1 MEELGGRFFVCRNC
15 AKFVVPDAT
24 HDRRSVFCSKE
35 CERKYWK
42 RSEAMRKMRS
52 QNAYVVYCKIDKSI
66 KALTAQSEM

>member
-52 QNAYVVYCKIDKSI
+52 QNAYAVYCKLDKSI